1 MPGIGPKEYHAV
13 INTGYNQ
20 GTTFGACFYEESIL
34 SNKPNIGTA
43 RVLQILNND
52 KCFDLWWWNLIYKLS
67 FYTIVQ

>member
-52 KCFDLWWWNLIYKLS
+52 KCFDL
-67 FYTIVQ
+67 